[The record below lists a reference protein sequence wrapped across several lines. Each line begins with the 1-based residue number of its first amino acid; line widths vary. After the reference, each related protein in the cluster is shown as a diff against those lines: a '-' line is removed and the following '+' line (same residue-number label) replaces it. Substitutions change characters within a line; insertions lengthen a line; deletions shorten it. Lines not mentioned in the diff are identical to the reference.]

1 MNRAQKSRL
10 PEPPR
15 PPGRGA
21 DILSWANAFWA
32 WARQSRVHPGEN
44 MAGRMTESGYVL
56 DGIGSGASTTTPF
69 PFEITA
75 EFDDPAAPTICLASI
90 APGTLTGQLSASG
103 SYTGNPLFEGSGGAE
118 LGDVPAPTYNVGVTE
133 QTTYFYL
140 QVTTDNEGKIKNCWI
155 KAIIAADVATTA
167 VDVPYVQED
176 FPAVGDPGSDGT
188 YFHPIGSVSVSVAG
202 SFPDFTYTVT
212 TNNTLQSSA
221 VFWPCGGAGIFD
233 GFGVA

>member
-1 MNRAQKSRL
+1 MKTFKGLRQGQSISAKEYTGLGRALVGATGTGAARVSFVNGRL
-10 PEPPR
+10 
-15 PPGRGA
+15 
-21 DILSWANAFWA
+21 
-32 WARQSRVHPGEN
+32 QVHVPV
-44 MAGRMTESGYVL
+44 TS
-56 DGIGSGASTTTPF
+56 ASPHPF
-69 PFEITA
+69 KISA
-75 EFDDPAAPTICLASI
+75 EFDDPAAPTICLVSI
-90 APGTLTGQLSASG
+90 APGTLTGQFSASG

-140 QVTTDNEGKIKNCWI
+140 NVTTDNEGKIKNCWI
-155 KAIIAADVATTA
+155 DAIVAADVATTA

-188 YFHPIGSVSVSVAG
+188 YFHPIGSVTVSVAG
-202 SFPDFTYTVT
+202 SFPDFVYSVT

>member
-1 MNRAQKSRL
+1 MNPGPGTGAKNFRKGFGVSAGTLQSMKDALFRA
-10 PEPPR
+10 
-15 PPGRGA
+15 RGTNG
-21 DILSWANAFWA
+21 INVRW
-32 WARQSRVHPGEN
+32 EN
-44 MAGRMTESGYVL
+44 GGLVVEGSGY
-56 DGIGSGASTTTPF
+56 TTQHPF
-69 PFEITA
+69 QISA
-75 EFDDPAAPTICLASI
+75 EFDLPSAPTICLVSI

-155 KAIIAADVATTA
+155 KAIISTAVAATA

-188 YFHPIGSVSVSVAG
+188 YFHPIGSVTVSVSG
-202 SFPDFTYTVT
+202 SVPNFVYTVS